1 MKIDSLKLLNFRSY
15 SSININFSPNL
26 NIIFGMN
33 GSGKTNIVESI
44 YALSLTKSF
53 RTNNDNLM
61 IMKNKNVS
69 KVEAN
74 IEKNNIKDN
83 YQLIL
88 QNHEKI
94 VKINDKKVDKLSDYI
109 SNIFIILFNPE
120 DLRIIKESP
129 ALRRKLLNIE
139 LSQLDNNYVLYLN
152 GYNKI
157 LKQRNIYLKEMYI
170 NGTLSK
176 NYLDVMTEKLVDYG
190 LKIFEMR
197 KKFID
202 KISLTIGSIYKDI
215 FEYGD
220 LSIKYKSDYNAKK
233 EDILK
238 KYRENLKK
246 DLFLGKTTF
255 GIHHDD
261 LDFIL
266 DDFLLKECGS
276 EGQQKNALIS
286 FKLAEIEIIKS
297 INKNYPILIFDD
309 LSSELDKNKINN
321 ILNILDEKVQTFITT
336 TNIDFFDSNVLKK
349 AKLIKVNNSN
359 LEEINYE

>member
-15 SSININFSPNL
+15 SSIIINFDSNL
-26 NIIFGMN
+26 NIIYGLN
-33 GSGKTNIVESI
+33 GSGKTNIVEAI

-53 RTNNDNLM
+53 RTNNDYLM
-61 IMKNKNVS
+61 IKKDKTVTKIEADIITSKKN
-69 KVEAN
+69 
-74 IEKNNIKDN
+74 N

-88 QNHEKI
+88 QKNEKK
-94 VKINDKKVDKLSDYI
+94 VKINNIKIPRLSDYI
-109 SNIFIILFNPE
+109 SNMFIILFNPE
-120 DLRIIKESP
+120 DLRIIKDSP

-139 LSQLDNNYVLYLN
+139 LSQIDNNYVLYLN

-176 NYLDVMTEKLVDYG
+176 KYLDIMTEKLVDYG
-190 LKIFEMR
+190 LKIYEMR
-197 KKFID
+197 KDFIE
-202 KISLTIGSIYKDI
+202 KIQKNIGNIYKKI

-220 LSIKYKSDYNAKK
+220 LSIKYKSDYSDKRDN
-233 EDILK
+233 ILK
-238 KYRENLKK
+238 KYRESLKK
-246 DLFLGKTTF
+246 DLFLGKTSI
-255 GIHHDD
+255 GIHRDD

-276 EGQQKNALIS
+276 EGQQKNALIA
-286 FKLAEIEIIKS
+286 FKLSEINIVKEIK
-297 INKNYPILIFDD
+297 KYYPILIFDD

-321 ILNILDEKVQTFITT
+321 ILNLLDDKVQTFITT
-336 TNIDFFDSNVLKK
+336 TNIDYFNSDILKK
-349 AKLIKVNNSN
+349 AKLIKVDNSN